1 MKERPARLCSML
13 KIFQLVGLGIIQEKE
28 KPQCT
33 SEYWETNQNK
43 YVYDY
48 LQC

>member
-1 MKERPARLCSML
+1 MKERQARLCSML
-13 KIFQLVGLGIIQEKE
+13 KISQLVGLVMIQQKE

-33 SEYWETNQNK
+33 KYWETNQNE
-43 YVYDY
+43 YSYDY